1 MNSFFSL
8 DPIRR
13 PTFES
18 LEDDEWWNGKDLSKE
33 EIQDYMKSKAAI
45 VFQGSPINEIK
56 KKMFKQKIEEVKE
69 EEIVLQDECTRG
81 CPEEE

>member
-8 DPIRR
+8 DPTRR

-45 VFQGSPINEIK
+45 VF
-56 KKMFKQKIEEVKE
+56 
-69 EEIVLQDECTRG
+69 
-81 CPEEE
+81 